1 MICFF
6 LLYGYNRFTFIHF
19 FIIRSLAEIKIFIVI
34 VTKLVLCCLFL
45 DNISGIS
52 PNLYIGVL

>member
-1 MICFF
+1 MI
-6 LLYGYNRFTFIHF
+6 YRFTFIHF
-19 FIIRSLAEIKIFIVI
+19 SIIRSLAEIKIFIVI